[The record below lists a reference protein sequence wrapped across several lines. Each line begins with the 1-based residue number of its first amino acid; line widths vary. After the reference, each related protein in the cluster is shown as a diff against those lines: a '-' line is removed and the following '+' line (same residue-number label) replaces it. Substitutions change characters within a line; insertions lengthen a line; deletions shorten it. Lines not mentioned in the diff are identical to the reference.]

1 MEFEQIFIGLV
12 KKGSGMKHVLRLY
25 AITLLFS
32 AGALKDLQARDI
44 KVSKIISQL
53 IGTPA
58 VDVKLIQDG
67 KSSDGRITSAFS
79 DKLTFDPDGG
89 KVTLEARIIDEYGVR
104 SKSKSDLIPS
114 SDLIG
119 KQIRIGDQGGFRT
132 QKTSE
137 GPKRVRAYDLTFKI
151 EWADAPSTKQI
162 RAFKTT
168 QDKVD
173 WTVVITDNKDTEI
186 TKKTFKK
193 NTGDLYLQLNSYE
206 ITKTDDPNIVYN
218 ANKISVFRGK
228 DITVPPLFPAK
239 TVKWNEFD
247 SAKPELEI
255 SATGANFVEKGSE
268 KKSKI
273 PDKKIRAYKTVEDKF
288 DWTVQIT
295 DNSDNEISHSTFKKN
310 TDGLKTRSLYLRLN
324 STEITDGSE
333 SQKRYN
339 VNKVKVFKGKKI
351 IGTPFIDKHI
361 TVANFNAI
369 SDGELQISDDDA
381 TLVAKGL
388 EKK

>member
-1 MEFEQIFIGLV
+1 
-12 KKGSGMKHVLRLY
+12 MKHALRLY

-32 AGALKDLQARDI
+32 VGALQDLQARDV
-44 KVSKIISQL
+44 KVSKIVSEL
-53 IGTPA
+53 LGTPTVY
-58 VDVKLIQDG
+58 VDLN
-67 KSSDGRITSAFS
+67 
-79 DKLTFDPDGG
+79 GG
-89 KVTLEARIIDEYGVR
+89 KPIGVTSLFSGTLSYNPNDSRVTIRATMDDEYG
-104 SKSKSDLIPS
+104 KTYEAQKTG
-114 SDLIG
+114 DLIG
-119 KQIRIGDQGGFRT
+119 KQIRIGNDNIGGTRLVQVQNRET
-132 QKTSE
+132 GRGES
-137 GPKRVRAYDLTFKI
+137 KRVRDPRLRIDLA
-151 EWADAPSTKQI
+151 WADAPSTKQI

-268 KKSKI
+268 KKSKV
-273 PDKKIRAYKTVEDKF
+273 PDKKIRAYKNVDEKEMKV

-295 DNSDNEISHSTFKKN
+295 DNSDNEISHATFKKIL
-310 TDGLKTRSLYLRLN
+310 TG
-324 STEITDGSE
+324 
-333 SQKRYN
+333 
-339 VNKVKVFKGKKI
+339 
-351 IGTPFIDKHI
+351 
-361 TVANFNAI
+361 
-369 SDGELQISDDDA
+369 
-381 TLVAKGL
+381 
-388 EKK
+388 